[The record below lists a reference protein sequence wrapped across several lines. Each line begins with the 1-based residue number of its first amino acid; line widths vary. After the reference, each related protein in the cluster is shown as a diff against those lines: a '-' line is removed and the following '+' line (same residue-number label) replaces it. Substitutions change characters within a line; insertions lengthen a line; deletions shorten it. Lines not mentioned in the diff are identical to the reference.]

1 MNSGGL
7 KIITKVRHRVE
18 LENCKIHLDKFIES
32 NLPVKFMTLNLIL
45 KGVGKVDVCGEELRN
60 AVNFLGRIVG
70 RIDVEDILDVLFR
83 DFCIGK

>member
-1 MNSGGL
+1 MNTGGL
-7 KIITKVRHRVE
+7 KIITKVRHRIE

-32 NLPVKFMTLNLIL
+32 NLPVKFMSLIL
-45 KGVGKVDVCGEELRN
+45 FIKNVGKADVCGEELRN
-60 AVNFLGRIVG
+60 AVNSLGKIVG